1 MTREQAELIIKEEGL
16 IEAEWNKYG
25 EAGGEYYFIIWFNP
39 NNNKYETIYIGER
52 GGVEDEYAFDYE
64 REAIDKMLQM
74 NYWRKYYDN
83 EIDLSG
89 DDRKELALQVIK
101 DENLEVIWYDEA
113 LKPLSAGIKHD
124 KQRDKYISFITNS
137 KAELIEWRNIEF
149 NGDEEFEGK
158 IYNDEY
164 LALYALINRARMIKQ
179 NKISFSSISKKEML
193 RH

>member
-1 MTREQAELIIKEEGL
+1 MTREQAELIIKEEQL
-16 IEAEWNKYG
+16 IYTDWYPSYKHVG
-25 EAGGEYYFIIWFNP
+25 EFHLTIWFDSKS
-39 NNNKYETIYIGER
+39 NKFEVLYIGER
-52 GGVEDEYAFDYE
+52 GGIEDEYDFDYE

-74 NYWRKYYDN
+74 NYWQKKHMY
-83 EIDLSG
+83 G
-89 DDRKELALQVIK
+89 DIKGYLTKELALQVIK
-101 DENLEVIWYDEA
+101 DENLEVIWYDEP
-113 LKPLSAGIKHD
+113 LKPLCAGIKHD

-137 KAELIEWRNIEF
+137 KAELIEWRSIEF
-149 NGDEEFEGK
+149 NGDEEFKGK

>member
-1 MTREQAELIIKEEGL
+1 MTREQAELIIKEEQL
-16 IEAEWNKYG
+16 IYTDWYPSYKHVGEFHLTMWFDSKSNKF
-25 EAGGEYYFIIWFNP
+25 EVL
-39 NNNKYETIYIGER
+39 YIGER
-52 GGVEDEYAFDYE
+52 GCVEREYAFDYE

-74 NYWRKYYDN
+74 NYWQKKHMY
-83 EIDLSG
+83 G
-89 DDRKELALQVIK
+89 DIKGYLTKELALQVIK

-179 NKISFSSISKKEML
+179 GKISFSSISKKEML

>member
-1 MTREQAELIIKEEGL
+1 MTRAQAELIIKEEGL

-74 NYWRKYYDN
+74 NYWQKKHMY
-83 EIDLSG
+83 G
-89 DDRKELALQVIK
+89 DIKGYLRKELALQVIK
-101 DENLEVIWYDEA
+101 DENLEVIWSDEA

-179 NKISFSSISKKEML
+179 GKISFSSTSKKEML
-193 RH
+193 GR

>member
-101 DENLEVIWYDEA
+101 EERLQVIWDNEA
-113 LKPLSAGIKHD
+113 LKPLCTGIKHD
-124 KQRDKYISFITNS
+124 KQRDKYISFITDS
-137 KAELIEWRNIEF
+137 KAEVIEWRSI
-149 NGDEEFEGK
+149 EFEGDR
-158 IYNDEY
+158 YSETFEEVFSDEDT
-164 LALYALINRARMIKQ
+164 ALYALINRARMIKQ
-179 NKISFSSISKKEML
+179 GKIIL
-193 RH
+193 C